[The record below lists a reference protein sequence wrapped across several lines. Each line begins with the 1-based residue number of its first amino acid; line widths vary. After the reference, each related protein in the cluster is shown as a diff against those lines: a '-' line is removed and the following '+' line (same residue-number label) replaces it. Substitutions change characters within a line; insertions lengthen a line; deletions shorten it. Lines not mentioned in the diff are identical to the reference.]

1 MNGMSTV
8 LYGRSGSWLA
18 RGCCTACSLE
28 SEAEP
33 PRTPATVHRGPRL
46 GIYWMDRRLPR
57 KSDSVVRIRRYL
69 ELYCKDVFEYSTV
82 HVISSTVW
90 YRLRLV

>member
-1 MNGMSTV
+1 MTVKFSKVQYITFCFFYNTVQYTV
-8 LYGRSGSWLA
+8 LV
-18 RGCCTACSLE
+18 CPDC
-28 SEAEP
+28 
-33 PRTPATVHRGPRL
+33 VNHRGPRL